1 VSDKYDLDEEDFY
14 DDDDLP
20 TTSRWKLVGMG
31 IAAVVVIGFGI
42 GIWYAYDQGVKKG
55 VRLTPPI
62 IKADT
67 TPIKKEP
74 EQKGGME
81 IPHQDKKVFN
91 VMEAEKT
98 EEKVEKLMAPPEKAV
113 REAPPVDITENKS
126 DGTNSTEGTAE
137 TLMKKGEEAAKEVKE
152 AAKTVPA
159 KPEEGAE
166 KVETVA
172 PPKVVE
178 AAKPV
183 LTEQAKAAKVA
194 KAEKAEDTPSKP
206 AEVVKKPEQP
216 KPAPKTVAAKPSK
229 PVAAP
234 KKTATGAVNFR
245 VQLGA
250 FRSVDA
256 AERAWDKLQKKHV
269 ALLADVPH
277 RVQSIE
283 IKGKGLFHRLQ
294 AGAFEARDGASSL
307 CQNLKAAKQD
317 CLVAKN

>member
-1 VSDKYDLDEEDFY
+1 MSDKYDLDEEDFY

-74 EQKGGME
+74 EQKGGMD

-98 EEKVEKLMAPPEKAV
+98 EEKVEKLMAPPEEAV
-113 REAPPVDITENKS
+113 REAPPVDITENKT
-126 DGTNSTEGTAE
+126 DGTNTAEGTAE
-137 TLMKKGEEAAKEVKE
+137 TLMKKGEEVVKEVKE
-152 AAKTVPA
+152 AAQPQQA
-159 KPEEGAE
+159 KPAEAAE

-183 LTEQAKAAKVA
+183 LKEQEKAA
-194 KAEKAEDTPSKP
+194 KAEKAEQAASKP
-206 AEVVKKPEQP
+206 AEVVKKQEQP
-216 KPAPKTVAAKPSK
+216 KPAPKTVAAKPAK
-229 PVAAP
+229 PAATP
-234 KKTATGAVNFR
+234 KKAATGAVNFR

>member
-1 VSDKYDLDEEDFY
+1 MSDKYDLEEEDFY
-14 DDDDLP
+14 DDDDIP

-67 TPIKKEP
+67 SPVKKEP
-74 EQKGGME
+74 EQKGGMD

-91 VMEAEKT
+91 VMEAEKS
-98 EEKVEKLMAPPEKAV
+98 EEKVEKLMAPPEEAV
-113 REAPPVDITENKS
+113 REAPPVDITENK
-126 DGTNSTEGTAE
+126 TEGENNAEGAAE
-137 TLMKKGEEAAKEVKE
+137 TLMKKGEEATKEVAEAAQAAPAE
-152 AAKTVPA
+152 AAK
-159 KPEEGAE
+159 
-166 KVETVA
+166 KVEAVV
-172 PPKVVE
+172 PPKAVE
-178 AAKPV
+178 AAKSV
-183 LTEQAKAAKVA
+183 SD
-194 KAEKAEDTPSKP
+194 EKADTTKSEKAPAKP
-206 AEVVKKPEQP
+206 IEEVKKPEPP
-216 KPAPKTVAAKPSK
+216 KPAPKTVAAKPAK
-229 PVAAP
+229 PAVAP
-234 KKTATGAVNFR
+234 KKAATGAVNFR

-256 AERAWDKLQKKHV
+256 AERAWDRLQKKHTT
-269 ALLADVPH
+269 LLADVPH